1 MLTLP
6 YFTTRLNF
14 AAFLIFA
21 VIPTFKCENVTMTDS
36 MEFIEA
42 FNMNLALYNRL
53 NYNGRIMREQD
64 QGFLSHV
71 SQMRV
76 QLTFAGECCSGTYS

>member
-6 YFTTRLNF
+6 YFITRLNF
-14 AAFLIFA
+14 ATFLIFT
-21 VIPTFKCENVTMTDS
+21 VILTFKCENVTMTDS

-53 NYNGRIMREQD
+53 NDNGRIMREQD

-71 SQMRV
+71 MRV